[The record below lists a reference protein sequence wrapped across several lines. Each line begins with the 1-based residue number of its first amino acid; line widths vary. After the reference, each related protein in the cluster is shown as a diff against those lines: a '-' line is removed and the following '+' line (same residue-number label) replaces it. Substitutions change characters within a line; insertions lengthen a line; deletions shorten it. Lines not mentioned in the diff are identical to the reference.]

1 MFVIEDFFALRG
13 QEGFHVGQKRSYRSI
28 GCVHCHAMKI
38 KIENRAVTQGARG
51 FSCAVSGVCLVCIAE
66 SDFFD
71 GAEPMTSQFKS
82 VSSRIWTRK
91 LIGS

>member
-13 QEGFHVGQKRSYRSI
+13 QEGFRVGQKRSYRSI
-28 GCVHCHAMKI
+28 AV
-38 KIENRAVTQGARG
+38 NRAVTQGARG

-71 GAEPMTSQFKS
+71 GSEPTTSQFKS